1 MAKGGK
7 GGYPGNQNQPWQKT
21 STSNKNTTNHSKS
34 SASNSSNQEKINQEK
49 ADTLLTQAME
59 QLNENELKKLSNA
72 EHSENFNPQELWQKS
87 QIFDAATKQLESKIQ
102 ELEIQQKY
110 LETEKT
116 QLQTKLGILEQGRQ
130 KLNQE
135 FEQLQE
141 EQKQFNQRLA
151 KLDQRERQLQEQEA
165 DAAAGFS
172 KQNRIALSQLEQQIQ
187 ELTEELSQ
195 IYSKR
200 VESQRQLAI
209 EISQKYTEF
218 EAEITV
224 KQQQISQEQQ
234 QLLEQYKQ
242 LRKEQRELGLDRDLL
257 KEDQQALEDKI
268 QQRCAV
274 KIQELEAQLRF
285 REELYK
291 KSQEIQQRLE
301 KKLAQVADA
310 NRRFGQRT
318 PDEIMAEL
326 ETLRRLNDELEQK
339 LAERPTED
347 TANQLSD
354 LLTQKGEWEAE
365 RFQLMTQ
372 MQEIKRK
379 AAMNQIA
386 VLELETLRSQKEA
399 LEISLNRLQE
409 SLRELKKQEEDAI
422 AESKNRSPFERC
434 AFMDQDSQLQNFTL
448 TAKETINLVDFT
460 KDLRYRI
467 AQLPS
472 NEGKHLYYSER
483 DIRTFLGGIA
493 MSKLHILQGISGTG
507 KTSLPIAF
515 ARSLGR
521 QGRNNFKVIE
531 VQAGWRDRQ
540 DLIGYYNSFEGRFYE
555 TKFLTALYEAQC
567 PEFQDQIYIIIL
579 DEMNLSRPEQYFAEF
594 LSILEQEQPQLE
606 LNTDL
611 NRPAPK
617 LFQKKDTLAI
627 PPNVW
632 FVGTANQDE
641 TTLEFADKTYDR
653 AHIMELERNHPSF
666 TLDYTPSP
674 RHPISYNALKEAF
687 KEAQNNYADAADR
700 AFQFFKNDLEK
711 LLGER
716 FKVSWGNR
724 LQRQMNC
731 FIPVVLA
738 AGGSLTEATDH
749 ILATKILRKIRDRH
763 DIQAADLHELQETI
777 ETYWSDLD
785 SGEPEQS
792 LAIIQAEI
800 RQHERGIY

>member
-7 GGYPGNQNQPWQKT
+7 GGYPGNQNQ
-21 STSNKNTTNHSKS
+21 SGNKNSTNNKSNTNYSKS
-34 SASNSSNQEKINQEK
+34 PPSNSVNQEIINQEK
-49 ADTLLTQAME
+49 ADTLLSQARE
-59 QLNENELKKLSNA
+59 HIDEDELKAS
-72 EHSENFNPQELWQKS
+72 SDSSTPENFNSQELWHKA
-87 QIFDAATKQLESKIQ
+87 QIFDNATKQLESKIQ
-102 ELEIQQKY
+102 KIETQQKD
-110 LETEKT
+110 LETEKS
-116 QLQTKLGILEQGRQ
+116 QLQTKLSSLEQDRQ

-135 FEQLQE
+135 FEQLQQ
-141 EQKQFNQRLA
+141 EQKQFNQRLV

-195 IYSKR
+195 IYGKR
-200 VESQRQLAI
+200 VEAQRQLAI

-218 EAEITV
+218 EAEIAV
-224 KQQQISQEQQ
+224 KHQEIYQEQQ
-234 QLLEQYKQ
+234 QLLEQRKQ

-257 KEDQQALEDKI
+257 KEDEQALEEKI
-268 QQRCAV
+268 QQRSAA
-274 KIQELEAQLRF
+274 KIQDLEAQLRF
-285 REELYK
+285 REELYR

-318 PDEIMAEL
+318 PDEVMAEL
-326 ETLRRLNDELEQK
+326 EALRRLNDELEQK
-339 LAERPTED
+339 LSERPTEEA
-347 TANQLSD
+347 ANQLSD
-354 LLTQKGEWEAE
+354 LQTQKGEWETQ

-372 MQEIKRK
+372 MEELKRK

-399 LEISLNRLQE
+399 LEICINRLQE
-409 SLRELKKQEEDAI
+409 SLRELRKQEEDAI
-422 AESKNRSPFERC
+422 GEFKNRSPFERC
-434 AFMDQDSQLQNFTL
+434 AFMDQDVQLQSITR
-448 TAKETINLVDFT
+448 TTQETINLKDFA

-467 AQLPS
+467 ALLDSTQ
-472 NEGKHLYYSER
+472 GKHLYYSDR
-483 DIRTFLGGIA
+483 DIRAFLGGIA

-521 QGRNNFKVIE
+521 AGGKNFKVIE

-540 DLIGYYNSFEGRFYE
+540 DLIGYFNSFEGRFYE
-555 TKFLTALYEAQC
+555 TEFLTALYEAQC

-579 DEMNLSRPEQYFAEF
+579 DEMNLSRPEQYFADF
-594 LSILEQEQPQLE
+594 LSKLEQEQPQLE

-611 NRPAPK
+611 KRPSPT
-617 LFQKKDTLAI
+617 LFHKRNTLTLAI

-653 AHIMELERNHPSF
+653 AHVMELERNHPNF

-674 RHPISYNALKEAF
+674 RHPISYKTLKTAFEDAQKNHAEA
-687 KEAQNNYADAADR
+687 ANR

-724 LQRQMNC
+724 LQRQMNH

-763 DIQAADLHELQETI
+763 DIQAGDLRELQETI
-777 ETYWSDLD
+777 ETYWSALD
-785 SGEPEQS
+785 SGEPEKS
-792 LAIIQAEI
+792 LAIIQEEL
-800 RQHERGIY
+800 RQHDR